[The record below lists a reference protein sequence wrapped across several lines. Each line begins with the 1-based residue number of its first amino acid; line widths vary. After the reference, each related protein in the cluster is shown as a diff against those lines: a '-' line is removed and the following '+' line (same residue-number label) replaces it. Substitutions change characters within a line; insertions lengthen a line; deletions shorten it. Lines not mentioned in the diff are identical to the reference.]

1 MNKKSLLHTLG
12 IIISLLFIYLV
23 FRGANLSQIL
33 TYIAGLNIFSLIAVA
48 VLSVLLVVFKTYR
61 WKMLLDKSDKIP
73 YKTLM
78 PINFVAH
85 FLNIIFPFRAG
96 EVAQIFLTKTYTNTS
111 RSNIVGSLF
120 LNKFMELISLLIL
133 FYSLIIFVSIPV
145 PDFWMRPIK
154 YLLIFTILFLLFFA
168 FNIIDIRKIKQ
179 PSNKVLA
186 SIYRFFMSLKYIED
200 KVLLTK
206 SILVSLLVWFI
217 ELIMIYILLHA
228 FNITIP
234 FWGTIVIIVGINLAM
249 LIPATSASFGTYEYA
264 IILVLG
270 MFSVSKEQ
278 AVAFAIM
285 LHFLEIILV
294 LTLGFI
300 FYLRIKKERP
310 LLEQDIK

>member
-206 SILVSLLVWFI
+206 SILISLLVWLI
-217 ELIMIYILLHA
+217 ELVMIYTLLHA

-270 MFSVSKEQ
+270 MFSISKEQ
-278 AVAFAIM
+278 VVAFAIM

-310 LLEQDIK
+310 LLEQEIK